1 MIQIVIDRKTPTIN
15 HLYYH
20 KGNIKVLSN
29 EGRELRKYIEK
40 KVSEQIN
47 GESVEKLKN
56 KKLSL
61 TVEIFENWYTKKGV
75 VRKKDLA
82 NREKFLIDSVFRSLG
97 LDDCYIFEHTM
108 FKIQSGEEKVVI
120 NIIPT
125 QQNQS

>member
-29 EGRELRKYIEK
+29 EGREIRRYIEK
-40 KVSEQIN
+40 KVSEQISH
-47 GESVEKLKN
+47 ESVEKLKN

-61 TVEIFENWYTKKGV
+61 TVEIFENWYTKKGT

-82 NREKFLIDSVFRSLG
+82 NREKFLIDSVFKSLG
-97 LDDCYIFEHTM
+97 LDDSYIFKHVM
-108 FKIQSGEEKVVI
+108 FKIQSKEEKVTI
-120 NIIPT
+120 LISLLN
-125 QQNQS
+125 

>member
-29 EGRELRKYIEK
+29 EGREIRRYIEK
-40 KVSEQIN
+40 KVSEQISR
-47 GESVEKLKN
+47 ESVEKLKN

-61 TVEIFENWYTKKGV
+61 KVEIFENWYTKKGK

-82 NREKFLIDSVFRSLG
+82 NREKFLIDSVFKSLG
-97 LDDCYIFEHTM
+97 LDDSYIFEHTM
-108 FKIQSGEEKVVI
+108 FKIQGDEEKVKVTI
-120 NIIPT
+120 SKLKQDI
-125 QQNQS
+125 